1 VDAYWPA
8 AALPKLCSFDASK
21 VLVAMVQ
28 GESRVG
34 PLVYSKGLCVLV
46 GWWLVGLWRTPL
58 PSASKFRVQH
68 ESCSR
73 DRRSDYLGRLVHA
86 HVTTYPL

>member
-1 VDAYWPA
+1 MDAYWPA

-34 PLVYSKGLCVLV
+34 PLVYSRRLFLV
-46 GWWLVGLWRTPL
+46 VSTALEDPAAVSEQP
-58 PSASKFRVQH
+58 
-68 ESCSR
+68 
-73 DRRSDYLGRLVHA
+73 
-86 HVTTYPL
+86 